1 MNAKILL
8 AAGLLLGLAVTV
20 GVISVMGSKETPQ
33 DVPLVDADTPPDKL
47 ADAVNK
53 QHRSG
58 AADGQKKNVVKPLD
72 ELVKECLPSVGIVK
86 GKLGH
91 GTGFMLPQNV
101 LATNAHVV
109 SLEFE
114 ENIRVHFPSAPKG
127 QQGPY
132 KAKFLWADKRRDL
145 AFLEVNSDV
154 EPLELAEDYTL
165 KPGQE
170 VIAIGSPG
178 LGGADFLPNAPTKGL
193 MSNMHKINRQ
203 QFYALSMSVNPGNS
217 GGPVIDM
224 NGKVLGMVTLKARD
238 KDGIAFA
245 IPLED
250 LNNGYHQEVLAQG
263 REAGVEMIA
272 WLRACTVFERLI
284 YLGDEYL
291 LGLDTYSRAMDTA
304 HSRGGS
310 PNDGLKLVSKDMEG
324 RIKQVNAVFSDALE
338 KNLRLVLDDKH
349 IVLEDRQRI
358 RMLWE
363 CCREMKSFFDQPR
376 GTIDSYRTK
385 KEQLKKQYQELV
397 GISTKPA
404 KPGKKAKEKPPDDDL

>member
-1 MNAKILL
+1 MSKILL
-8 AAGLLLGLAVTV
+8 IIGLGLGLTVTV
-20 GVISVMGSKETPQ
+20 AVVAISTSKSVPD
-33 DVPLVDADTPPDKL
+33 DVPIVDPDTPPEKL
-47 ADAVNK
+47 ADAISKSRKAPPGEEKTSVA
-53 QHRSG
+53 R
-58 AADGQKKNVVKPLD
+58 PLD
-72 ELVKECLPSVGIVK
+72 ELVKECLPSVAIVK

-114 ENIRVHFPSAPKG
+114 ENIRVHFPSAPKA

-132 KAKFLWADKRRDL
+132 KAKFIWADLRRDL
-145 AFLEVNSDV
+145 AFLEVNCDV

-178 LGGADFLPNAPTKGL
+178 LGGKDFLPNSPTKGL
-193 MSNMHKINRQ
+193 MSNMYKINRQ

-224 NGKVLGMVTLKARD
+224 SGKVLGMVTLKAKD

-263 REAGVEMIA
+263 REAGVELTS
-272 WLRACTVFERLI
+272 WLRASTVFERII
-284 YLGDEYL
+284 YLGEEYL
-291 LGLDTYSRAMDTA
+291 LGLDTYSRAMDLA
-304 HSRGGS
+304 HSRGAS
-310 PNDGLKLVSKDMEG
+310 PNDGLKSVTKEMAE

-338 KNLRLVLDDKH
+338 QNLRLVVDDKN
-349 IVLEDRQRI
+349 IDPEIRQRI
-358 RMLWE
+358 GKMWE
-363 CCREMKSFFDQPR
+363 CCREMKSYFDQPR
-376 GTIDSYRTK
+376 GTIDSYRAK
-385 KEQLKKQYQELV
+385 KTQLRRQFHELV
-397 GISTKPA
+397 DGKSKPA
-404 KPGKKAKEKPPDDDL
+404 KPSKKTIPKDPDDDP